1 MGTATA
7 IAPPGDD
14 LHANSARLL
23 AAHRQKY
30 TKARRAMVAAL
41 AAMGHPATIAELLGA
56 VPGLAASTT
65 YRNITVLGQA
75 GIVTRISGTG
85 EFGRFEL
92 AEELAGQHHHH
103 ITCTNCG
110 LVLDTR
116 SSASLEAALSESIRE
131 LTKAGSFEITGHR
144 LELVGR
150 CVSCR

>member
-7 IAPPGDD
+7 IAPAGDD
-14 LHANSARLL
+14 LHGRAASLL

-30 TKARRAMVAAL
+30 TTARRAMVAAL
-41 AAMGHPATIAELLGA
+41 AAIGHPATITELLIA

-65 YRNITVLGQA
+65 YRNITVLGEA
-75 GIVTRISGTG
+75 GIVTRIDGTD

-92 AEELAGQHHHH
+92 TEELAGHHHH
-103 ITCTNCG
+103 HVICTNCG

-116 SSASLEAALSESIRE
+116 TSASLEAALNESIRD
-131 LTKAGSFEITGHR
+131 LTKAGGFEITGHR